1 MIVLPFSEITSV
13 TKKSSSIMFGDSI
26 LIGSRS
32 KQPFLFSSLRNR
44 QVFPPS
50 IFSPLL
56 NHSQYYYSQALYD
69 LIMERMR
76 TVDFPSSRKQS
87 GGVTLGETRRRQ
99 IVDLGS
105 RDQSVTSLPS
115 SPVTA
120 TRPSLE
126 DQQLPQRDRYMKMG
140 LNFVIGK
147 NQLM

>member
-1 MIVLPFSEITSV
+1 
-13 TKKSSSIMFGDSI
+13 
-26 LIGSRS
+26 
-32 KQPFLFSSLRNR
+32 
-44 QVFPPS
+44 
-50 IFSPLL
+50 
-56 NHSQYYYSQALYD
+56 
-69 LIMERMR
+69 MERMR

-126 DQQLPQRDRYMKMG
+126 DQQLPPRDRYMKMG